1 MPENRRFALERKS
14 NAALETVITKNPKYS
29 IDAAQ
34 SQYRGGTNLVTF
46 GHYDQ
51 QPIVFKY
58 FPHKTNYRWQN
69 EYFCL
74 RHFAKTGYVPRILA
88 VVPER
93 LIVMTRLPGHNFGGV
108 ALTKQL
114 SPEQRKQVGY
124 EIGQALAV
132 FVQTSLPEVKS
143 GYSPVSDFKC
153 IEWGED
159 LRKVLKRYLLL
170 CQGVQEVIDEYQTP
184 FFTES
189 LMLVESQID
198 VIDKQPHI
206 LFHED
211 IGNLNIYQGVF
222 QGFYDFEMCSLR
234 SPTTSSY
241 GRLGTEAMQLGVA
254 IALCSPSWL
263 DDGCLHWGSLLE
275 GYQSTTGRELSCEDY
290 LSILAMS
297 HFYHHIRV
305 CRWGMWDGDPT
316 QEHHMRASADDA
328 EVHLEGMRE
337 ACEVLKDWVNLRRWF
352 PSLC

>member
-1 MPENRRFALERKS
+1 MPEDRRIELERQS
-14 NAALETVITKNPKYS
+14 NAALETFVTKNPKFS

-34 SQYRGGTNLVTF
+34 SQYRGGTNFITF

-58 FPHKTNYRWQN
+58 FLHKTNYRWQN

-74 RHFAKTGYVPRILA
+74 RHFARTGYVPRILA

-93 LIVMTRLPGHNFGGV
+93 LIVMTRLPGDNFGGV

-114 SPEQRKQVGY
+114 NPDQRKQVGY
-124 EIGQALAV
+124 EIGSALAL
-132 FVQTSLPEVKS
+132 FAQTPLPAVES

-159 LRKVLKRYLLL
+159 LRELLKRYLLL
-170 CQGVQEVIDEYQTP
+170 CRGVQEVIDAYQTP

-189 LMLVESQID
+189 LMLIESQIN

-211 IGNLNIYQGVF
+211 VSNLNIYQGVF
-222 QGFYDFEMCSLR
+222 QGFYDFEMC
-234 SPTTSSY
+234 
-241 GRLGTEAMQLGVA
+241 RLGTAAMQLGVGVG
-254 IALCSPSWL
+254 LCSPDWL
-263 DDGCLHWGSLLE
+263 DDGYLHLGSLLE
-275 GYQSTTGRELSCEDY
+275 GYQSTAGRELSCEDY

-316 QEHHMRASADDA
+316 QEHHMLASSDDA
-328 EVHLEGMRE
+328 VAHLGGMRE
-337 ACEVLKDWVNLRRWF
+337 ACEVLKDWVNLSRWF

>member
-1 MPENRRFALERKS
+1 MPEDWRLELERQS
-14 NAALETVITKNPKYS
+14 NAALETFVTKNPKFS
-29 IDAAQ
+29 IDATQ
-34 SQYRGGTNLVTF
+34 SQYRGGTNFITF

-51 QPIVFKY
+51 QPVVFK
-58 FPHKTNYRWQN
+58 FFVRNYRWQN

-74 RHFAKTGYVPRILA
+74 RHFAKTGYVPYILA
-88 VVPER
+88 VVPNR

-114 SPEQRKQVGY
+114 SPDQRKQVGY

-132 FVQTSLPEVKS
+132 FVQTPLPEAGICFDFNKEGEIETQR

-159 LRKVLKRYLLL
+159 LREVLKRYLLL
-170 CQGVQEVIDEYQTP
+170 CRGVQEVIDAYQTL
-184 FFTES
+184 FYTES

-211 IGNLNIYQGVF
+211 ISNLNIYEGAF
-222 QGFYDFEMCSLR
+222 QGFYDFEMC
-234 SPTTSSY
+234 
-241 GRLGTEAMQLGVA
+241 RLGTEAMQLGVA
-254 IALCSPSWL
+254 VRLCSPDWL
-263 DDGCLHWGSLLE
+263 DDGWLHWGSLIE
-275 GYQSTTGRELSCEDY
+275 GYQSTTGRELGCEDY

-305 CRWGMWDGDPT
+305 CQWGMWDGGSG
-316 QEHHMRASADDA
+316 HMRASADDA
-328 EVHLEGMRE
+328 EVHLGGMRE
-337 ACEVLKDWVNLRRWF
+337 ACEILKDWVNLSRWF